1 MSVEENMALTR
12 RFLEARGK
20 GDLDALEHM
29 MAPDFVDHTLAPA
42 KRPTARATSAEL
54 PSTLPPS
61 PMFASSSRTR

>member
-1 MSVEENMALTR
+1 VSVEENMALAR
-12 RFLEARGK
+12 RFLEARAN

-29 MAPDFVDHTLAPA
+29 MAPTSSTTPWPPP
-42 KRPTARATSAEL
+42 KSPTARATSAEL